1 MKLKIERV
9 KLWGAVSVLAKV
21 INPKSTLPILAN
33 VKCVVK
39 DMHLKMVGSDSEMWY
54 QTTLPLVEQE
64 GEGEFC
70 VSAQMLQNALA
81 VLPDQPVVIL
91 VGDDQR
97 LTLIHQTGET
107 FFPTVGTE
115 EYPEQMEQEFTSTV
129 QVDGIELADAIKRC
143 AWSIA
148 NDDLRPVLNGVCISV
163 EKDCVDVVASN
174 GYTLAKTSLIGEG
187 SDFSR
192 VILPRKA
199 AKILPD
205 LLWAD
210 DIELKLNETY
220 AQLELVGEDV
230 LDGEDKNITKKVL
243 TFRLVEGKYP
253 NYNSVIPTDN
263 DKVGS
268 VVRSWLM
275 NALKQTIPFAS
286 SSTSMVQFEFTK
298 GKLYLKGQDID
309 FNTGSTASVD
319 MSIYDGDNVKIAFD
333 GSRLLT
339 MLQNLKSE
347 FVEFHLKESDK
358 PAYILPKEVEDTEE
372 EEKILMLIM
381 PMQMKD

>member
-107 FFPTVGTE
+107 FFPTVGAE
-115 EYPEQMEQEFTSTV
+115 EYPEQLEQEFTSTV
-129 QVDGIELADAIKRC
+129 QVDGIELADAIRRS
-143 AWSIA
+143 AWCIA
-148 NDDLRPVLNGVCISV
+148 KDDLRPVLNGVCISV
-163 EKDCVDVVASN
+163 EKDCVDVVASDAHS
-174 GYTLAKTSLIGEG
+174 LVKTSLIGEG
-187 SDFSR
+187 SDNIR

-220 AQLELVGEDV
+220 AQLELGRED
-230 LDGEDKNITKKVL
+230 ENATKQVL

-286 SSTSMVQFEFTK
+286 SSTSMVQLEFQR
-298 GKLYLKGQDID
+298 GKLYIKGQDLD
-309 FNTGSTASVD
+309 FSTGSTSSVD
-319 MSIYDGDNVKIAFD
+319 MSVYDGENVKIAFD

-347 FVEFHLKESDK
+347 FVEFHLSDSDRA
-358 PAYILPKEVEDTEE
+358 AYILPKEVEETEE
-372 EEKILMLIM
+372 
-381 PMQMKD
+381 